1 MRETVHAVIP
11 DADGV
16 KASFKVTRE
25 FRKKINRFPFNSK
38 LDRIDWMNARLRG
51 IAHHPHAKGAASL
64 CETGARTSVADTRK
78 PPSDKARKE
87 IFGSLEQL
95 RFD

>member
-1 MRETVHAVIP
+1 
-11 DADGV
+11 
-16 KASFKVTRE
+16 
-25 FRKKINRFPFNSK
+25 
-38 LDRIDWMNARLRG
+38 MNARLRG
-51 IAHHPHAKGAASL
+51 IAHHPHAKGAASV
-64 CETGARTSVADTRK
+64 CETGARASAAETRK

>member
-1 MRETVHAVIP
+1 MSYSKYHVNRA
-11 DADGV
+11 
-16 KASFKVTRE
+16 KKYRFSF
-25 FRKKINRFPFNSK
+25 NQK

-64 CETGARTSVADTRK
+64 CETDACASVADTQN
-78 PPSDKARKE
+78 PVPDKARKDF
-87 IFGSLEQL
+87 FGSLEQS

>member
-1 MRETVHAVIP
+1 
-11 DADGV
+11 
-16 KASFKVTRE
+16 
-25 FRKKINRFPFNSK
+25 
-38 LDRIDWMNARLRG
+38 MNARLRG
-51 IAHHPHAKGAASL
+51 IAHHPYAKDAATL
-64 CETGARTSVADTRK
+64 CETGARASVANTRK